1 MILTDIT
8 INNYKN
14 IASADLSMSPG
25 INGFLGLNGMGKSN
39 LLDAI
44 YYMSIGKSHTGM
56 PDKSVI
62 RNGEDFTT
70 IRARYNRRGQTEEL
84 TLGLAEGHPKS
95 FKRQGKKYS
104 RLSQHLGAFP
114 LVLVSPRDAELLTG
128 GSEERRKFIDMIIA
142 QTDSVYLDH
151 LMRYT
156 EALKQRNR
164 LLKEGADN
172 RDLYEALQL
181 VMTPSAHY
189 ITRRRRE
196 TIDRFAEI
204 FTRHYRDIALTD
216 EQPKATYISKIVDLQ
231 TPLDSLLQQS
241 FAKDLAIGYTTAGP
255 HRDDLALTLD
265 DMPARYTASQ
275 GQQKTFTI
283 AMRLAQ
289 YEFMQEAT
297 AMKPL
302 LLLDDIF
309 DKLDSTR
316 VANIVNVVGS
326 DRFGQTF
333 ITDTNRDHLDSIIS
347 HSATDYRLWEVVDGS
362 FRQISSLT

>member
-14 IASADLSMSPG
+14 IASADLSFSPN

-56 PDKSVI
+56 PDKAVI
-62 RNGEDFTT
+62 RNGENFTT
-70 IRARYNRRGQTEEL
+70 IRARYNRRGQSEEL
-84 TLGLAEGHPKS
+84 TLGLADGHPKS

-114 LVLVSPRDAELLTG
+114 LVLVSPRDSELLVG
-128 GSEERRKFIDMIIA
+128 APEERRRFIDMIIA
-142 QTDSVYLDH
+142 QTDALYLDH
-151 LMRYT
+151 LIRYT

-164 LLKEGADN
+164 LLKDGSQDQAM
-172 RDLYEALQL
+172 YEALQL
-181 VMTPSAHY
+181 TMTPSAHY

-196 TIDRFAEI
+196 TIDKFAEI
-204 FTRHYRDIALTD
+204 FTHHYHDISLTD
-216 EQPKATYISKIVDLQ
+216 ETPLATYESKIVNSN
-231 TPLDSLLQQS
+231 TPLDELLRQS
-241 FAKDLAIGYTTAGP
+241 FAKDLAIGFTSAGP
-255 HRDDLALTLD
+255 HRDDIILSLN
-265 DMPARYTASQ
+265 DMPARFAASQ

-289 YEFMQEAT
+289 YEFMHNAT
-297 AMKPL
+297 GLKPL

-309 DKLDSTR
+309 DKLDATR
-316 VANIVNVVGS
+316 VANIVDVVNR
-326 DRFGQTF
+326 DIFGQTF
-333 ITDTNRDHLDSIIS
+333 ITDTNRDHLDSIMS
-347 HSATDYRLWEVVDGS
+347 MSGSDYHLWEVSDGS
-362 FRQISSLT
+362 FNSIQPM

>member
-14 IASADLSMSPG
+14 IASADLSFSPG

-56 PDKSVI
+56 PDRSVI

-104 RLSQHLGAFP
+104 RLSQHLGVFP
-114 LVLVSPRDAELLTG
+114 LVLVSPRDSELLAGDTQ
-128 GSEERRKFIDMIIA
+128 ERRRFIDMIIA
-142 QTDSVYLDH
+142 QTDPVYLEH

-156 EALKQRNR
+156 DALKQRNR

-196 TIDRFAEI
+196 TVDRFAGI
-204 FTRHYRDIALTD
+204 FMSHYRDISMTA
-216 EQPKATYISKIVDLQ
+216 EEPAIAYVSKIVDTQ
-231 TPLDSLLQQS
+231 TPLDTLLSQS

-255 HRDDLALTLD
+255 HRDDLALTIGG
-265 DMPARYTASQ
+265 MPARFAASQ

-289 YEFMQEAT
+289 YEFMQQAT
-297 AMKPL
+297 GMKPL

-309 DKLDSTR
+309 DKLDATR
-316 VANIVNVVGS
+316 VANIVDVARR
-326 DRFGQTF
+326 DIFGQTF
-333 ITDTNRDHLDSIIS
+333 ITDTNRDHLDSIMS
-347 HSATDYRLWEVVDGS
+347 GSGADYRLWEVTDGS
-362 FRQISSLT
+362 FTPIHY